1 MTDTTT
7 EQPHVA
13 TKDTLGT
20 YDAIESAKPGEPLF
34 PLQGGDP
41 FAPPTVQFWVDLCR
55 KAGMR
60 ETDPKKAEALL
71 RKASD
76 AERIG
81 WLMTDYQRGQHA
93 EQQSAKPQLPA
104 ARPAYTGWED
114 GADEETK
121 AKRKVRAG
129 RIETAGQLHN
139 IIAMATDAADR
150 LAALRCCPM
159 EEVKIREAI
168 ERLQDAAR
176 DVEPRRGMERT

>member
-7 EQPHVA
+7 EQPHPA
-13 TKDTLGT
+13 TKDTLGE
-20 YDAIESAKPGEPLF
+20 YDAIETAKPGEPLF

-60 ETDPKKAEALL
+60 EEDPKKAEALL

-81 WLMTDYQRGQHA
+81 WLMMDYQRGIA
-93 EQQSAKPQLPA
+93 AAAPTTGPGAAKPAPT
-104 ARPAYTGWED
+104 YTGWQD
-114 GADEETK
+114 SADPEERER
-121 AKRKVRAG
+121 RKVRAG

-139 IIAMATDAADR
+139 VIALASEAADR
-150 LAALRCCPM
+150 LRGLKCCPM

-168 ERLQDAAR
+168 EKLQEAAR